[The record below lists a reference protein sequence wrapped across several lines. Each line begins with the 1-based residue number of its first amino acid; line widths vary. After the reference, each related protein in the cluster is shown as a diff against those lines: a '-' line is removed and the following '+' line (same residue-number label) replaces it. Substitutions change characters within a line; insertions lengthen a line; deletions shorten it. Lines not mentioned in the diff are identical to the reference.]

1 MDMQRFVF
9 PSRALVL
16 AALLAASPASL
27 AAEASGARTTA
38 RDISRKADDT
48 AQAVKSYTV
57 QQRDEAIKSAKSA
70 LDDLDA
76 RLRSL
81 DRKVDRE
88 WDKMDQAA
96 RKKARAAQGALRRE
110 RDDVAEWYGGLKH
123 GSAESWEEV
132 KDGFVKSY
140 EALKKSFVKARKQL

>member
-1 MDMQRFVF
+1 MDMHRFVF
-9 PSRALVL
+9 SSGTLVL
-16 AALLAASPASL
+16 AALFAASPLSF

-38 RDISRKADDT
+38 KDISRKADDT
-48 AQAVKSYTV
+48 ARAVKNYTV

-96 RKKARAAQGALRRE
+96 RKKARTAQGALRRE

-140 EALKKSFVKARKQL
+140 EALKKSFVKTRKEL